1 MRPKNGIL
9 LLSAAC
15 ALALANL
22 ASAQDTGMGSSRQT
36 YQQDRA
42 FCNSGQSSQDLKTCL
57 REAGAAQQERS
68 RGGLTQGYAE
78 NKYARCDYHKNPED
92 RDYCIR
98 RMNGEGT
105 VSGSVEGGGL
115 LRELRVIVSPGS

>member
-1 MRPKNGIL
+1 MRPRNGIL

-15 ALALANL
+15 ALALAGL

-42 FCNSGQSSQDLKTCL
+42 RCNSGQSSQDLATCL
-57 REAGAAQQERS
+57 REAGAAAQERS
-68 RGGLTQGYAE
+68 HGNLTDGVAA

-105 VSGSVEGGGL
+105 VTGSVDGGGL
-115 LRELRVIVSPGS
+115 LRELTVVTKPGP

>member
-1 MRPKNGIL
+1 MRPKNGIP

-22 ASAQDTGMGSSRQT
+22 ASAQDTGMGSTRQT

-42 FCNSGQSSQDLKTCL
+42 FCNSGRSSQDLATCL
-57 REAGAAQQERS
+57 REAGAAAQERP
-68 RGGLTQGYAE
+68 RGNLTDGYAE

-92 RDYCIR
+92 REYCIR

-105 VSGSVEGGGL
+105 VTGSVDGGGL
-115 LRELRVIVSPGS
+115 LRELTVVTKPGP

>member
-15 ALALANL
+15 ALAFSTLAP
-22 ASAQDTGMGSSRQT
+22 AQGMGSNRQT

-57 REAGAAQQERS
+57 REAGAAAQERPKGNLS
-68 RGGLTQGYAE
+68 DASDA

-92 RDYCIR
+92 REFCIR

-105 VSGSVEGGGL
+105 VTGSVDGGGL
-115 LRELRVIVSPGS
+115 LRELRVVTP